1 MDERLNDTNHG
12 TPPKGEAPEVM
23 NGQENGRGDERERLL
38 AQTYME
44 IEQMK
49 AAAMEE
55 IHSSAAAY
63 VHMQVEQACARAA
76 EETRAQIYMEEQY
89 KVALA
94 KEQSRQFSRLGLTL
108 FAFFAVTFAVQLAG
122 AAVLSVFSA
131 ISGADLDMES
141 PIFLMLFSA
150 IPMYA
155 VAFPVAV
162 ALMHMIPQR
171 GRAGGERWSALKLI
185 ACFVISVGIGFL
197 GNIIGQVV
205 NLFTSSGGSSSSL
218 MDEMLVGGGM
228 LLNIAVVV
236 FAAPIVEELLF
247 RKLLIDRIAAYG
259 DGVAVVVSGLLF
271 GLAHGNFSQFF
282 YAFGIGALWAY
293 VYVKTGNVGYTIA
306 FHMLFNLIGGVF
318 TVELSKGMMGLADP
332 AGLEARLELL
342 FGMDFGPAF
351 EAVCTLLMFAYLLFS
366 FACMVGGAAILI
378 ACRKEIRFRRGERP
392 IAFGRRFSTVVLNP
406 GVLLFLGGCLWM
418 FWLQM

>member
-1 MDERLNDTNHG
+1 MDERLKYTKDG
-12 TPPKGEAPEVM
+12 TCPEGNAPEM
-23 NGQENGRGDERERLL
+23 KNGQEGGRDGERERLL
-38 AQTYME
+38 AEAYME

-55 IHSSAAAY
+55 IHSSTAAY

-89 KVALA
+89 KTALA

-108 FAFFAVTFAVQLAG
+108 FAFFAVTFAVQLA
-122 AAVLSVFSA
+122 AAAALGVLSA
-131 ISGADLDMES
+131 IIGIDPDMES
-141 PIFLMLFSA
+141 PVFLMLFSA

-155 VAFPVAV
+155 VAFPVAA
-162 ALMHMIPQR
+162 ALMHMIPQQ
-171 GRAGGERWSALKLI
+171 GRAGGERWSALKLV

-197 GNIIGQVV
+197 GNIIGQLV
-205 NLFTSSGGSSSSL
+205 NAFTSSGGDSGL

-247 RKLLIDRIAAYG
+247 RKFLIDRIAAYG
-259 DGVAVVVSGLLF
+259 DGVAVVISGLLF

-351 EAVCTLLMFAYLLFS
+351 EAVCTILMFAYLLFS

-378 ACRKEIRFRRGERP
+378 ACRKEIRFRPGERP
-392 IAFGRRFSTVVLNP
+392 IAWGKRFSTVVLNP
-406 GVLLFLGGCLWM
+406 GVLLFLGGCLWL